1 MTIRVLEVETGF
13 ATPCHVPVRRDGAV
27 RVPHPDGYVKGKY
40 TKGLPSGLHAR
51 AWIESN
57 GPIQD
62 GLVIDHL
69 CRHRPCC
76 NVAHMELV
84 TPTENLRRGDVA
96 KLTMEK
102 VIELRAMRGAGM
114 KCVEIARILGVSV
127 SVVSRTSRG
136 ENWADGECPAWN
148 KVKARRECSRVEQ

>member
-13 ATPCHVPVRRDGAV
+13 ATPCHIPVRRDGAV

-40 TKGLPSGLHAR
+40 AKGKPGGLHAR
-51 AWIESN
+51 AWIEAN
-57 GPIQD
+57 GPVPD

-96 KLTMEK
+96 KLDAVK
-102 VIELRAMRGAGM
+102 VLEIKARVDAGETQASVARAFGMSPSHVCNIVRG
-114 KCVEIARILGVSV
+114 RYWL
-127 SVVSRTSRG
+127 
-136 ENWADGECPAWN
+136 DGEPSYRTIWGR
-148 KVKARRECSRVEQ
+148 KAKACAAT